1 MFSNSQYRI
10 AMKHVAAAVACAASV
25 FVLPASAGAPGSPVP
40 YVFTNGATADATQ
53 VNANFSELQN
63 QIAQLQAQ
71 LAALQPKPPAQAILG
86 TYDFVALEGEFEDF
100 GNGVVSSS
108 AGSTLG
114 ELVFAADGTLTG
126 SGSLSSQ
133 ILESNVITQSFNVP
147 YDGNPHYYGPFSNV
161 QNTVS
166 DDLELRDFAGT
177 YVLSGSSVTVV
188 SGGVEGTFSGTVS
201 PDGQM
206 LILRRATSVNTPAP
220 LILVG
225 IKR

>member
-1 MFSNSQYRI
+1 MSFQKRYQ
-10 AMKHVAAAVACAASV
+10 MTLKGFAVTCATLA
-25 FVLPASAGAPGSPVP
+25 FALPASAGAPGSPVP
-40 YVFTNGATADATQ
+40 YTFSNGTTADATK
-53 VNANFSELQN
+53 VNANFSELQS
-63 QIAQLQAQ
+63 QIAQLQTQ

-114 ELVFAADGTLTG
+114 SITFAAGGTVTG
-126 SGSLSSQ
+126 SGDLSSQ
-133 ILESNVITQSFNVP
+133 ILESNVITNWDATVHNYSW
-147 YDGNPHYYGPFSNV
+147 V
-161 QNTVS
+161 QNAVS
-166 DDLELRDFAGT
+166 DDLEARNLAGT
-177 YVLSGSSVTVV
+177 YSFSGSALTVAVTDANV
-188 SGGVEGTFSGTVS
+188 GTFSGLVS

-206 LILRRATSVNTPAP
+206 LILRRATAVNAPAP